1 MLRANCVHSLV
12 TLTWR
17 GFSKIAHRGD
27 VLIMKRSETSQG
39 SRRHAIVK
47 MLVALVTISAIFG
60 PTLLVVTDAWA
71 KGPGSGSGASGGGN
85 SGSSGGGNGNGAG
98 TPGGAGNSGGATGG
112 PGASGG
118 GGNSGGGNG
127 GGNGNGNGNGG
138 AGAAGNGASGVGGG
152 NGNGVGGGNG
162 SNGGSSGGG
171 NGGSGNGGGNGG
183 GSSVGAGGSGSG
195 ASGSGSSVGAGGS
208 GSGASGGGSGNGGN
222 GASSGGGNGGGGNG
236 GGSSVGAGGSGSG
249 ASGGGSSDGGS
260 GGSIITYGGDA
271 QDARIASTKDGK
283 TYRLLPGGVRNGTA
297 FLTPNQEYTVDV
309 FNACKTETRVYGAF
323 LTILKTN
330 GGFGFDNGEDNRGT
344 QLLINCMASYGF
356 TFPNAAVGPVDNF
369 APVVDVPEPALV
381 KKAAEK

>member
-1 MLRANCVHSLV
+1 MERRQQI
-12 TLTWR
+12 T
-17 GFSKIAHRGD
+17 HRETYR
-27 VLIMKRSETSQG
+27 IMKRSGKTRG

-47 MLVALVTISAIFG
+47 MLVALVAVIAIFG

-71 KGPGSGSGASGGGN
+71 KGPGGGAGASGGGN
-85 SGSSGGGNGNGAG
+85 SGGGNG

-171 NGGSGNGGGNGG
+171 AGSGGAG
-183 GSSVGAGGSGSG
+183 GAGGSGSG
-195 ASGSGSSVGAGGS
+195 NSGSGGSGNGGSGSSAGTSGGGNSGGGNASGASSGGSAAGDGGS
-208 GSGASGGGSGNGGN
+208 GSGASAAGS
-222 GASSGGGNGGGGNG
+222 
-236 GGSSVGAGGSGSG
+236 
-249 ASGGGSSDGGS
+249 GGS
-260 GGSIITYGGDA
+260 GGGIITQGNRA
-271 QDARIASTKDGK
+271 QDARLASTTDAT
-283 TYRLLPGGVRNGTA
+283 TYRFLPGGVRKGTA
-297 FLTPNQEYTVDV
+297 FLTPYQEYTVDV
-309 FNACKTETRVYGAF
+309 FNACKAETGINSAF
-323 LTILKTN
+323 LTALKTN

-356 TFPNAAVGPVDNF
+356 TFPNVVVGPAENSTAV
-369 APVVDVPEPALV
+369 ADVPEPALV
-381 KKAAEK
+381 KEAAEK

>member
-1 MLRANCVHSLV
+1 MLRANSSHSLV

-47 MLVALVTISAIFG
+47 MLVALVAISAIFG

-162 SNGGSSGGG
+162 SGSGGG
-171 NGGSGNGGGNGG
+171 AGSGGG
-183 GSSVGAGGSGSG
+183 GSAGGSGSG
-195 ASGSGSSVGAGGS
+195 GSGSGGSGSGGSGSGGSGSGGSGSGGS
-208 GSGASGGGSGNGGN
+208 GSGA
-222 GASSGGGNGGGGNG
+222 
-236 GGSSVGAGGSGSG
+236 G
-249 ASGGGSSDGGS
+249 ASGGGNSGGGNASAASSGGSSAGDGGS
-260 GGSIITYGGDA
+260 GASAAGNGGSGGGIITYGGAA
-271 QDARIASTKDGK
+271 QDARIASTKDV
-283 TYRLLPGGVRNGTA
+283 TPYRFLPGGVRKGTA

-309 FNACKTETRVYGAF
+309 FNACKAETRVHGAF

-356 TFPNAAVGPVDNF
+356 TFPSVAVGPVENLP
-369 APVVDVPEPALV
+369 AVADVPEAALV
-381 KKAAEK
+381 NEAGGK

>member
-1 MLRANCVHSLV
+1 MLRANSSHSLV

-47 MLVALVTISAIFG
+47 MLVALVAISATFG

-71 KGPGSGSGASGGGN
+71 KGPGSGSGA
-85 SGSSGGGNGNGAG
+85 
-98 TPGGAGNSGGATGG
+98 PGGAGNSGGATGG

-162 SNGGSSGGG
+162 SGSGGG
-171 NGGSGNGGGNGG
+171 AGSGGG
-183 GSSVGAGGSGSG
+183 GSAGGSGSG
-195 ASGSGSSVGAGGS
+195 GSGSGGSGSGGSGSGGSGSGGSGSGGS
-208 GSGASGGGSGNGGN
+208 GSGA
-222 GASSGGGNGGGGNG
+222 
-236 GGSSVGAGGSGSG
+236 G
-249 ASGGGSSDGGS
+249 ASGGGNSGGGNASAASSGGSSAGDGGS
-260 GGSIITYGGDA
+260 GASAAGNGGSGGGIITYGGAA
-271 QDARIASTKDGK
+271 QDARIASTKDV
-283 TYRLLPGGVRNGTA
+283 TPYRFLPGGVRKGTA

-309 FNACKTETRVYGAF
+309 FNACKAETRVHGAF

-356 TFPNAAVGPVDNF
+356 TFPSVAVGPVDNF
-369 APVVDVPEPALV
+369 APVADVLERAPV
-381 KKAAEK
+381 SKAAKK

>member
-1 MLRANCVHSLV
+1 
-12 TLTWR
+12 
-17 GFSKIAHRGD
+17 
-27 VLIMKRSETSQG
+27 MKRSETSQG

-47 MLVALVTISAIFG
+47 MLVALVAISATFG

-71 KGPGSGSGASGGGN
+71 KGPGSGSGA
-85 SGSSGGGNGNGAG
+85 
-98 TPGGAGNSGGATGG
+98 PGGAGNSGGATGG

-162 SNGGSSGGG
+162 SSGGG
-171 NGGSGNGGGNGG
+171 AGSGGGGT
-183 GSSVGAGGSGSG
+183 AGGSGSG
-195 ASGSGSSVGAGGS
+195 GSGSGGSGSGGSGSGGS
-208 GSGASGGGSGNGGN
+208 GSGA
-222 GASSGGGNGGGGNG
+222 
-236 GGSSVGAGGSGSG
+236 G
-249 ASGGGSSDGGS
+249 ASGGGNSGGGNASAASSGGSSAGDGGS
-260 GGSIITYGGDA
+260 GASAAGNGGSGGGIITQGNGA
-271 QDARIASTKDGK
+271 QDARIASTTNAT
-283 TYRLLPGGVRNGTA
+283 TYRFLPGGIRKGTT

-309 FNACKTETRVYGAF
+309 FNACKTETRVHGAF

-356 TFPNAAVGPVDNF
+356 TFPSVAVGPVENLP
-369 APVVDVPEPALV
+369 AVADVPEAALV
-381 KKAAEK
+381 NEAGGK

>member
-1 MLRANCVHSLV
+1 MLRANSSHSLV

-47 MLVALVTISAIFG
+47 MLVALVAISATFG

-71 KGPGSGSGASGGGN
+71 KGPGSGSGA
-85 SGSSGGGNGNGAG
+85 
-98 TPGGAGNSGGATGG
+98 PGGAGNSGGATGG

-162 SNGGSSGGG
+162 SGSGGG
-171 NGGSGNGGGNGG
+171 AGSGGG
-183 GSSVGAGGSGSG
+183 GSAGGSGSG
-195 ASGSGSSVGAGGS
+195 GSGSGGSGSGGSGSGGSGSGGSGSGGS
-208 GSGASGGGSGNGGN
+208 GSGA
-222 GASSGGGNGGGGNG
+222 
-236 GGSSVGAGGSGSG
+236 G
-249 ASGGGSSDGGS
+249 ASGGGNSGGGNASAASSGGSSAGDGGS
-260 GGSIITYGGDA
+260 GASAAGNGGSGGGIITYGGAA
-271 QDARIASTKDGK
+271 QDARIASTKDV
-283 TYRLLPGGVRNGTA
+283 TPYRFLPGGVRKGTA

-309 FNACKTETRVYGAF
+309 FNACKAETRVHGAF

-356 TFPNAAVGPVDNF
+356 TFPSVAVGPVENLP
-369 APVVDVPEPALV
+369 AVADVPEAALV
-381 KKAAEK
+381 NEAGGK